1 MRVNP
6 YIPGMNS
13 PDPSTCSVHRDIAA
27 STLDP
32 YAQARRKRDAGN
44 VVVPIRSLGQRHRD
58 LVLMHLLALEPTDRY
73 LRFGYHASNEHI
85 SSYVRGLDMYR
96 DELFGIFNRKL
107 ELIAFAHLA
116 FPKLISDRLSA
127 EFGVS
132 VATSARGRGY
142 GARLFERACMHARNE
157 GYGEIK
163 IHALT
168 ENSAM
173 LRIARSAGAAIV
185 RDGPDAEAHLR
196 LPPATLES
204 RFSEIVQEQWA
215 LADYRYKEHG
225 KHLRDM
231 LIQWRAPTLD
241 AQLPTMPSS
250 SVKEHPDL

>member
-1 MRVNP
+1 MH
-6 YIPGMNS
+6 S
-13 PDPSTCSVHRDIAA
+13 PDSSPRSTHRDIAA
-27 STLDP
+27 STQDP
-32 YAQARRKRDAGN
+32 NAPTRGKRDANN
-44 VVVPIRSLGQRHRD
+44 VVVPIRSLGQRHRQ
-58 LVLMHLLALEPTDRY
+58 LVLTHLLSLEPTDRY
-73 LRFGYHASNEHI
+73 LRFGYHASDEHI
-85 SSYVRGLDMYR
+85 SAYVRGLDMYR
-96 DELFGIFNRKL
+96 DELFGVFNRKL

-116 FPKLISDRLSA
+116 FPKLMSERLSA

-142 GARLFERACMHARNE
+142 GARLFERACIHARNE

-168 ENSAM
+168 ENAAM

-196 LPPATLES
+196 LPPATLDS

-225 KHLRDM
+225 KYLRDM
-231 LIQWRAPTLD
+231 LIQLRAPILG
-241 AQLPTMPSS
+241 AQSPTMTSS
-250 SVKEHPDL
+250 SVKEQADL